1 MKKDPISK
9 LYQQMNSQELALLAF
24 ANLKKEDSLE
34 HTRIVDAVPRRH
46 YLCLDTT
53 FTNYLHR
60 IFLMASLWSI
70 EYWRC
75 RTQLMAVQGI
85 FISTVIGLTDRD
97 EEQESAL
104 LDFHEELMA
113 AVEVALIEICDEFR
127 IDINAVRQI
136 AGITRVNKQENT
148 PNAEYLQEFKGYMR
162 EVLIPVP

>member
-9 LYQQMNSQELALLAF
+9 LYQQINSQELALLAF
-24 ANLKKEDSLE
+24 ANLNQEDSLE
-34 HTRIVDAVPRRH
+34 HTRIVDAVPRRR

-60 IFLMASLWSI
+60 VFHMASLWSI

-97 EEQESAL
+97 EEKDSAL
-104 LDFHEELMA
+104 LDFYGEQMA
-113 AVEVALIEICDEFR
+113 AVEVALIEICDEYR

-136 AGITRVNKQENT
+136 AGITRDFKQENT
-148 PNAEYLQEFKGYMR
+148 PNADYLQEFKGYMR
-162 EVLIPVP
+162 QLLLD

>member
-1 MKKDPISK
+1 MIKDPLSK
-9 LYQQMNSQELALLAF
+9 LYKQMNSQELALLAF

-75 RTQLMAVQGI
+75 RTQLMAVTGI
-85 FISTVIGLTDRD
+85 CL
-97 EEQESAL
+97 SA
-104 LDFHEELMA
+104 EL
-113 AVEVALIEICDEFR
+113 
-127 IDINAVRQI
+127 
-136 AGITRVNKQENT
+136 GITNRNQEK
-148 PNAEYLQEFKGYMR
+148 EYA
-162 EVLIPVP
+162 